1 MAADV
6 PRGEYA
12 AAKAEEEEDDD
23 DDDDVAPNAED
34 EDELE
39 VDCCNGDSLTGR
51 ERAVDVNAT
60 ASSANDGALMRR
72 CGREADPRCDSDRA
86 SEAAPA
92 AGGAAPAPDVAG
104 LRPKLPERLP
114 APKLPPALTADNAN
128 ASDLRA
134 ETRVESSAT
143 PGLDNEGEENNCAE
157 LDDDDDD
164 KAER

>member
-12 AAKAEEEEDDD
+12 AAKADEDDEEEEEKDM
-23 DDDDVAPNAED
+23 AN

-39 VDCCNGDSLTGR
+39 ADCCNGDSLIGR
-51 ERAVDVNAT
+51 ERAVDVKAT
-60 ASSANDGALMRR
+60 ASSANEGALTRR

-86 SEAAPA
+86 SDDESA
-92 AGGAAPAPDVAG
+92 AGGAATAPDVAG
-104 LRPKLPERLP
+104 LRPKLPERVP

-128 ASDLRA
+128 ASDLR
-134 ETRVESSAT
+134 VEIRAASGAT
-143 PGLDNEGEENNCAE
+143 PGLDTTEGDENSAE
-157 LDDDDDD
+157 LDDDDVDD